1 MLILNPLETEVSNPE
16 NGDSQESSNAS
27 WAGRKANCLKNLFSL
42 CPPWWSSQQGWQ
54 VFLLGF
60 WEVGICQPP
69 LKSRSTIYFVC
80 HWSKAAGF
88 KSVSWKWVFLIPSYP
103 DSLISWV
110 SPACH
115 NKDKSQ
121 QCLGWSVFLTSPLYC
136 CDPGF
141 VCCLAVTNDPWTL
154 LCSVASSPLTG
165 SRGCVCS
172 TACWTLLRE
181 IF

>member
-16 NGDSQESSNAS
+16 KGDSQESSNAS

-88 KSVSWKWVFLIPSYP
+88 KSVSWKWVFPIPSYP
-103 DSLISWV
+103 DSLISWKSHLPVILKTRV
-110 SPACH
+110 SNVWA
-115 NKDKSQ
+115 D
-121 QCLGWSVFLTSPLYC
+121 LLFLQALYI
-136 CDPGF
+136 
-141 VCCLAVTNDPWTL
+141 AVIL
-154 LCSVASSPLTG
+154 VLSAV
-165 SRGCVCS
+165 
-172 TACWTLLRE
+172 
-181 IF
+181 

>member
-16 NGDSQESSNAS
+16 KGDSQESSNAS

-88 KSVSWKWVFLIPSYP
+88 KSVSWKWVFLIPSCP
-103 DSLISWV
+103 DSLISWKSHLPVILKTRV
-110 SPACH
+110 SNVWA
-115 NKDKSQ
+115 D
-121 QCLGWSVFLTSPLYC
+121 LLFLQALYI
-136 CDPGF
+136 
-141 VCCLAVTNDPWTL
+141 AVIL
-154 LCSVASSPLTG
+154 VLSAV
-165 SRGCVCS
+165 
-172 TACWTLLRE
+172 
-181 IF
+181 

>member
-16 NGDSQESSNAS
+16 KGDSQESSNAS

-103 DSLISWV
+103 DSLISWKSHLPVILKTRV
-110 SPACH
+110 SNVWA
-115 NKDKSQ
+115 D
-121 QCLGWSVFLTSPLYC
+121 LLFLQALYI
-136 CDPGF
+136 
-141 VCCLAVTNDPWTL
+141 AVIL
-154 LCSVASSPLTG
+154 VLSAV
-165 SRGCVCS
+165 
-172 TACWTLLRE
+172 
-181 IF
+181 